1 MNTYVSRIKVKRQS
15 KWLRQ
20 ILSSFQV
27 LIEWSCLPQIGGSKT
42 STDPWH
48 VWGPP
53 LSDKTDKELCFTKM
67 GLTVNAS
74 LLFLA
79 FFVVSGVKIT
89 PQGGYTDLVI
99 KIQDEVPED
108 HCPEILENLKVCCDF
123 CWTIDVSKMIRLN
136 RHVFI
141 RLVCCCGG
149 VSNNIT

>member
-1 MNTYVSRIKVKRQS
+1 M
-15 KWLRQ
+15 
-20 ILSSFQV
+20 
-27 LIEWSCLPQIGGSKT
+27 
-42 STDPWH
+42 
-48 VWGPP
+48 WGPP

-79 FFVVSGVKIT
+79 FSVVSGVKIT

-123 CWTIDVSKMIRLN
+123 C
-136 RHVFI
+136 
-141 RLVCCCGG
+141 
-149 VSNNIT
+149 